1 MKLYECADCH
11 STLNLV
17 TRVTKAAVVRQ
28 QLKTTLPSKSCSNE
42 TWPNKTWLNMTT
54 AKLAAQS
61 GQPRRAK

>member
-17 TRVTKAAVVRQ
+17 TRVTKAAGVRQ
-28 QLKTTLPSKSCSNE
+28 QLKTTLPG
-42 TWPNKTWLNMTT
+42 KTWLDMTT
-54 AKLAAQS
+54 AKLAAHS